1 MNNPFSPDY
10 PAQNTFSPQ
19 EHVFEKVIPPGLL
32 ALINKLQ
39 ANYPFFSDMEE
50 KEVGQ
55 FLKLC
60 HRENFKAGN
69 EIFKEGDSGNNF
81 YLVVSGEVGIQVG
94 GKEIARMG
102 QGAVFGEMAMLDDAK
117 RTASA
122 IATQPSLLFSI
133 TRDILSSRMPKFANK
148 VTMSIARQLSDKL
161 REANSTIKSLQKKLD
176 LSNAIIK
183 SRGEKP

>member
-1 MNNPFSPDY
+1 MSEFSEKSY
-10 PAQNTFSPQ
+10 STKGITAIR
-19 EHVFEKVIPPGLL
+19 EHAFEKAIPPELL

-39 ANYPFFSDMEE
+39 NNYPFFSDMEE

-69 EIFKEGDSGNNF
+69 EIFKEGDSGDNF
-81 YLVVSGEVGIQVG
+81 YLVVSGEVGILVG
-94 GKEIARMG
+94 GKEVARMG
-102 QGAVFGEMAMLDDAK
+102 QGAVFGEMAMLDNAK

-133 TRDILSSRMPKFANK
+133 TRNILNSRMPKFANK

-161 REANSTIKSLQKKLD
+161 REANGTIRTLQKQLEKAA
-176 LSNAIIK
+176 AIIK
-183 SRGEKP
+183 GRRDKP